1 MAHRVTVRR
10 SDKSAIGRIAVVTT
24 DHVASEQGAAPLN
37 AGFFAN
43 AWHLFESVLDG
54 IKPSLSARL
63 ILVGGAAADADP
75 TDMHL
80 ALSHDRQST
89 RESND
94 SGN

>member
-1 MAHRVTVRR
+1 MQA
-10 SDKSAIGRIAVVTT
+10 
-24 DHVASEQGAAPLN
+24 
-37 AGFFAN
+37 FFAN

-63 ILVGGAAADADP
+63 ILVGGAA
-75 TDMHL
+75 
-80 ALSHDRQST
+80 T